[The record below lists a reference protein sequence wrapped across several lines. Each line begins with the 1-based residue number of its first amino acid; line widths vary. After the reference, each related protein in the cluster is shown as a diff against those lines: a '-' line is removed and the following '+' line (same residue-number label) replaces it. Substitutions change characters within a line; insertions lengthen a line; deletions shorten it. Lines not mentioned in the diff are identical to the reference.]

1 MSDGRGTP
9 PGFLQLDLNLL
20 QIDKPVDFEIYIW
33 PETSQQ
39 PILYRGRNVP
49 FGEDH
54 RARLARRGPFE
65 AYILSECSPALDDYI
80 EHNLD
85 RIIAN
90 PNVRLGDK
98 AKLLYETSL
107 RLAADIL
114 SEPGTKES
122 LKRSEDLVR
131 NTISYVLLG
140 KDAFHELLALK
151 AYDYRTYTHSVN
163 VCAIGLALAQ
173 RIGFESRAELAD
185 FGLGAIFHDVGK
197 TKISHEVLAKSGP
210 LSDEEWELMRQH
222 PRIGLELVA
231 PHVEFPSDAKAIVV
245 QHHERL
251 DGSGYPDGLY
261 DADIHPYAKVA
272 AIADVFD
279 ALTSARPYKGA
290 VDSFPA
296 LQDMKV
302 EVGKHFH
309 AQYFQE
315 FVRLLGR

>member
-1 MSDGRGTP
+1 MTDGRETP
-9 PGFLQLDLNLL
+9 PGFVQLDLNLL
-20 QIDKPVDFEIYIW
+20 QIDKPVEFDIYIW
-33 PETSQQ
+33 PETSLR
-39 PILYRGRNVP
+39 PVLYRGGHMP

-54 RARLARRGPFE
+54 RERLSRRGPFVAFARVE
-65 AYILSECSPALDDYI
+65 SAGALDDYI

-90 PNVRLGDK
+90 PNVRTADK
-98 AKLLYETSL
+98 AKLLYDTSL
-107 RLAADIL
+107 RLAAGIL

-122 LKRSEDLVR
+122 LERSEDLVR

-140 KDAFHELLALK
+140 KDAFHELLELK

-173 RIGFESRAELAD
+173 RVGFESRTELAD

-197 TKISHEVLAKSGP
+197 TRISHDLLTKSGP
-210 LSDEEWELMRQH
+210 LNDNEWQLMRQH
-222 PRIGLELVA
+222 PRMGLDLIA
-231 PHVEFPSDAKAIVV
+231 PHIDFPPDGRAVV
-245 QHHERL
+245 AQHHERL
-251 DGSGYPDGLY
+251 DGSGYPDGLKGEE
-261 DADIHPYAKVA
+261 IHPYAKVA

-279 ALTSARPYKGA
+279 ALTSSRPYKDA

-296 LQDMKV
+296 LQDMKGD
-302 EVGKHFH
+302 VGAHFH
-309 AQYFQE
+309 EGYFQE